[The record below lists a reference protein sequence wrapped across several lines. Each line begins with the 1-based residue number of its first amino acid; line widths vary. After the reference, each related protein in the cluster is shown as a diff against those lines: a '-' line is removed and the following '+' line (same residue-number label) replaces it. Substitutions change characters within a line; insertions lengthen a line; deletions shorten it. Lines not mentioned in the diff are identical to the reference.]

1 MSKLAGLQLTKC
13 CISTSIYLFKFNF
26 LILALGRAIDYRSVI
41 DDFIAKNRD
50 LRKYEMHSEDW
61 DAIILVARW
70 LKSFRSATTQMSGTK
85 WSMLSSTHAIFR
97 GLQESLR
104 ESLHTLPDNTPARLK
119 LGLTR
124 AHWKLSDYYGKIDDS
139 PYYTWSSRERSY
151 LSF

>member
-13 CISTSIYLFKFNF
+13 CVSTSIYLFKFSF
-26 LILALGRAIDYRSVI
+26 LILAPGRALDYRSII
-41 DDFIAKNRD
+41 DDFVAKNRD
-50 LRKYEMHSEDW
+50 LRKYEMYSEDW

-85 WSMLSSTHAIFR
+85 RSMLSSTHAIFR

-104 ESLHTLPDNTPARLK
+104 ESLRTLPDNTPARLK

-124 AHWKLSDYYGKIDDS
+124 AHRKLSDYYGKIDDS

-151 LSF
+151 LLF